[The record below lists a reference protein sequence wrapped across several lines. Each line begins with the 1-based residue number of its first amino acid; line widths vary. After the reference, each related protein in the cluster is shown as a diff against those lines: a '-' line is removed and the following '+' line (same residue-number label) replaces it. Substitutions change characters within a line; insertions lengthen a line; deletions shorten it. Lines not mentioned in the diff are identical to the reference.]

1 MRRMAPEDR
10 RSKAGFDLTH
20 PLIMND
26 PQGADM
32 TSFQLDSLGASRFGA
47 VERSGRGLELGVSF
61 VCFLEDLLRFI
72 PAQALFCCELEGLE
86 P

>member
-47 VERSGRGLELGVSF
+47 VERSGRRLQLRVGF
-61 VCFLEDLLRFI
+61 VCFLQNFLRFI
-72 PAQALFCCELEGLE
+72 AGQALFSCELEGLE